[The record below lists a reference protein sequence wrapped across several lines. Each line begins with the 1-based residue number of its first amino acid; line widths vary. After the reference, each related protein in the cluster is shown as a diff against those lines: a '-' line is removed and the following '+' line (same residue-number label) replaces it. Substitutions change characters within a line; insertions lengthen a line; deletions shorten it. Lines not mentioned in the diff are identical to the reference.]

1 MFLKN
6 YKKTLQSEI
15 LSRIDFDGYL
25 PAEEQPKTDDDKIIK
40 LIEIARAE
48 VGHEFARHG
57 MTAGLKYWLSGL
69 PSCIDLPVYNGE
81 VIEFAVKI
89 GSVSNP
95 TEKEQDKIIDNFYPF
110 MASNILQMYN
120 AAMRRRE
127 RSQAK

>member
-6 YKKTLQSEI
+6 YKKTLHAEI
-15 LSRIDFDGYL
+15 ITRIDFDGYL

-48 VGHEFARHG
+48 VGHEFAHHG
-57 MTAGLKYWLSGL
+57 MTGGLKYWLSGL
-69 PSCIDLPVYNGE
+69 PSVINLPVYNGE
-81 VIEFAVKI
+81 VVEFAVKI
-89 GSVSNP
+89 GSVTEP

-120 AAMRRRE
+120 AAMRRCE
-127 RSQAK
+127 RSKSA